1 MSDPVVFCVQVHR
14 ARSRSQ
20 AHPGKGLPPREVCG
34 GGPASRA
41 ADVVRWRRRRP
52 GRPAVASSG
61 PASRLQ
67 RFAPIPAPA
76 ALPAVPP
83 SCGCRRSCLRPEPL
97 PAGRWKP
104 CAEGKGLSSGSRCP
118 SVCPSVHPSHV
129 LSVGPPGRLRVSV
142 LRPHSTVTLCHC
154 PV

>member
-41 ADVVRWRRRRP
+41 ADAVRWRRRRP

-61 PASRLQ
+61 PASCLQ

-76 ALPAVPP
+76 ALPAAPDRGAPELWLQAQLSAPRAP
-83 SCGCRRSCLRPEPL
+83 SCGSLETPRRR
-97 PAGRWKP
+97 
-104 CAEGKGLSSGSRCP
+104 EG
-118 SVCPSVHPSHV
+118 
-129 LSVGPPGRLRVSV
+129 SV
-142 LRPHSTVTLCHC
+142 LRLTVSVRLSVRASVTCAQRG
-154 PV
+154 PTGPT